1 MGQGA
6 GQPTTVVLLDGATVV
21 ATWPVDPASAGG
33 SGRLDLGVVD
43 ALARLQLGARRAGLS
58 MELRHVCPRLLG
70 LLDLCG
76 LAGLA
81 TGGGL
86 AVEAVGEAEGGEQL
100 GVQEAVEPDDQAV

>member
-1 MGQGA
+1 MGEDA

-21 ATWPVDPASAGG
+21 ATWPVDPGSAGG

-43 ALARLQLGARRAGLS
+43 ALARLQLGARRMGFS
-58 MELRHVCPRLLG
+58 MELHHVCPRLLE
-70 LLDLCG
+70 LLHLCG

-81 TGGGL
+81 TGSDL
-86 AVEAVGEAEGGEQL
+86 PVEAVGQPEGGEQL